1 MNTNKFWA
9 HVQLGAHAISVS
21 LVVGF
26 DGLVGGAWRVIGGR
40 RSVVV
45 EFGHVDKR
53 RRQTKVANLHG
64 TVVGEKNVGRLQ
76 TVK

>member
-9 HVQLGAHAISVS
+9 HVQLGAHAIRVS

-45 EFGHVDKR
+45 EFGYVDKR

-64 TVVGEKNVGRLQ
+64 TVVGEENVGRLQ